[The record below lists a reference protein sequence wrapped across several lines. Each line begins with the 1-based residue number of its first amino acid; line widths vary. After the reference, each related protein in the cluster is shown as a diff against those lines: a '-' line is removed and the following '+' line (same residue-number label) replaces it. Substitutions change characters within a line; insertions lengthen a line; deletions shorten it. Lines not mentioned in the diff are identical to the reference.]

1 MAPPSR
7 LRFEGFTFDP
17 ATGELHGPDGD
28 RRLQPQPAAVLALL
42 ASRRGELVSREEIR
56 RAVWPDTAVE
66 ADEGI
71 NFCIRQV
78 RAALGES
85 AGRPRFVET
94 LPKRG
99 YRFLVPVEPVPDEAV
114 PDEAP
119 AAAGRGRRIAVAAA
133 VAALLGLL
141 ALAVAV
147 RYAPRA
153 AAPPPLRV
161 VLLPLADPDPGA
173 AALAS
178 FNRALGEALVVE
190 LTAAGGERFA
200 VIGPATTAPYV
211 ARGRTPAEIGAA
223 LDADFVLSGGARA
236 AESVVFLQVVRRS
249 DGAHVFAE
257 RFPLDGRSA
266 EALAAEAAPAAEAAL
281 HEAAAEE
288 RR

>member
-17 ATGELHGPDGD
+17 ATGELHGPGGE

-99 YRFLVPVEPVPDEAV
+99 YRFLVPVEPVPAEPV

-133 VAALLGLL
+133 LAALLGLL

-147 RYAPRA
+147 PYAPRA
-153 AAPPPLRV
+153 AAPAPLRV

-200 VIGPATTAPYV
+200 VVGPAT
-211 ARGRTPAEIGAA
+211 GRDGG
-223 LDADFVLSGGARA
+223 GGA
-236 AESVVFLQVVRRS
+236 
-249 DGAHVFAE
+249 
-257 RFPLDGRSA
+257 P
-266 EALAAEAAPAAEAAL
+266 LAAVSFPGPASL
-281 HEAAAEE
+281 
-288 RR
+288 R